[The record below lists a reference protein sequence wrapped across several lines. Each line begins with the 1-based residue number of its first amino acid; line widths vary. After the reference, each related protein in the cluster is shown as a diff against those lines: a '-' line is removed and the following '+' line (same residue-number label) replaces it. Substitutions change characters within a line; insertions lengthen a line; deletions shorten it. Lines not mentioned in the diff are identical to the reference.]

1 MLPDVLQI
9 SREVK
14 TVKTIRNG
22 SSWQAADSVSTD
34 FQMPAAFTH
43 GSQQELN
50 YMHTASLLNKN
61 DI

>member
-1 MLPDVLQI
+1 MLPEVLQM

-43 GSQQELN
+43 VSKQELHHM
-50 YMHTASLLNKN
+50 YTASLLDEN